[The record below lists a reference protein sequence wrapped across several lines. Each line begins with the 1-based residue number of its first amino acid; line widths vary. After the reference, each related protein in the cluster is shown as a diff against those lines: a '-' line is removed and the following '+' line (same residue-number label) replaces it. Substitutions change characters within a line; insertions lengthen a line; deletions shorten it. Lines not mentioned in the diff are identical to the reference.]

1 MDRWDVLILMGAGYV
16 GVMVLVRL
24 MAVRRNQLVDQVRSQ
39 LEEQHAKKSKQL
51 KKRLRLKIVTWRKSL
66 SGCAH
71 IQLDY

>member
-39 LEEQHAKKSKQL
+39 LEGQHGKKSKQL

>member
-1 MDRWDVLILMGAGYV
+1 MDRWDVLILMGAGYM

-24 MAVRRNQLVDQVRSQ
+24 RAVRRNQLVDQVRSQ

-51 KKRLRLKIVTWRKSL
+51 KKRLRLKIVTWRKIL